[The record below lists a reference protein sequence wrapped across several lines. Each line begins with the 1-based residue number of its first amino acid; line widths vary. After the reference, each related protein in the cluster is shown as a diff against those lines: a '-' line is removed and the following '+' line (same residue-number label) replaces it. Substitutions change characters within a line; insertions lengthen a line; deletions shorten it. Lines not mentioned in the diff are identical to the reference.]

1 MIDLKNMTIEELEKF
16 FLDIGETKYRAKQVF
31 RWIYRGIADFDDMT
45 DLKKDLRQKLKN
57 IAFVSN
63 LQIAKKVV
71 SSEDGTAKY
80 LFLLDD
86 ENIVEGVAIKYS
98 FGNTSCIST
107 QVGCNMKCS
116 FCASGIGGKVRNLK
130 ASEMVDEVL
139 IMNKDY
145 GKISNIVLM
154 GSGEPFDNYDEVM
167 KFIKI
172 VNNPFGMGI
181 GIRHITI
188 STCGIVPKIYKFADE
203 GLGVNLSISLHAPT
217 DDLRSQLMP
226 INKVYPIKDLID
238 ACKYYIDK
246 TNRRITFEYSL
257 IKGVNDS
264 YDMSLKLS
272 NLLRGLLCHVNLIP
286 VNYVSEIGYEKADN
300 EKIMAFKNVLEGNGI
315 TCTVRRELGSDIDA
329 ACGQLRRKYLAG
341 RVK

>member
-1 MIDLKNMTIEELEKF
+1 MIDLKNMTIDELEKF

-31 RWIYRGIADFDDMT
+31 RWIYRGVTSFDDMT

-57 IAFVSN
+57 MAFISN

-107 QVGCNMKCS
+107 QVGCNMRCS

-154 GSGEPFDNYDEVM
+154 GSGEPFDNYDDVM

-181 GIRHITI
+181 GVRHITI
-188 STCGIVPKIYKFADE
+188 STCGIVPKIYEFADE

-238 ACKYYIDK
+238 ACRYYIDK
-246 TNRRITFEYSL
+246 THRRITFEYSL

-272 NLLRGLLCHVNLIP
+272 NLLKGLLCHVNLIP
-286 VNYVSEIGYEKADN
+286 VNYVNEIGYEKADN
-300 EKIMAFKNVLEGNGI
+300 EKIMAFKNVLERSGI

>member
-188 STCGIVPKIYKFADE
+188 STC
-203 GLGVNLSISLHAPT
+203 
-217 DDLRSQLMP
+217 
-226 INKVYPIKDLID
+226 
-238 ACKYYIDK
+238 
-246 TNRRITFEYSL
+246 
-257 IKGVNDS
+257 
-264 YDMSLKLS
+264 
-272 NLLRGLLCHVNLIP
+272 
-286 VNYVSEIGYEKADN
+286 
-300 EKIMAFKNVLEGNGI
+300 
-315 TCTVRRELGSDIDA
+315 
-329 ACGQLRRKYLAG
+329 
-341 RVK
+341 

>member
-1 MIDLKNMTIEELEKF
+1 LVDLKNMTIDELEKF
-16 FLDIGETKYRAKQVF
+16 FIDIGETKYRAKQVF
-31 RWIYRGIADFDDMT
+31 QWIYRGVTDFDDMT
-45 DLKKDLRQKLKN
+45 DLKKELRQKLKS
-57 IAFVSN
+57 IAYISSLKIVQKLVSN
-63 LQIAKKVV
+63 VD
-71 SSEDGTAKY
+71 ETAKY

-86 ENIVEGVAIKYS
+86 DNIVEGVAMKYN

-116 FCASGIGGKVRNLK
+116 FCASTIGGKVRNLK

-154 GSGEPFDNYDEVM
+154 GSGEPFDNYEEVM

-172 VNNPFGMGI
+172 VNNPFGMSI

-188 STCGIVPKIYKFADE
+188 STCGIVPKIYDFADE

-217 DDLRSQLMP
+217 DELRTSLMP
-226 INKVYPIKDLID
+226 INKIYPIEDLIK

-246 TNRRITFEYSL
+246 THRRVTFEYSL
-257 IKGVNDS
+257 IKDINDS
-264 YDMSLKLS
+264 QEMSSKLS
-272 NLLRGLLCHVNLIP
+272 KLLKGLLCHVNLIP
-286 VNYVSEIGYEKADN
+286 INYVDEIGYKKTDN
-300 EKIMAFKNVLEGNGI
+300 KKIMTFKEILEKNGI
-315 TCTVRRELGSDIDA
+315 TCTVRRELGSDIEA

>member
-1 MIDLKNMTIEELEKF
+1 MIDLKKMTIDELEKF
-16 FLDIGETKYRAKQVF
+16 FLNIGETKYRAKQVF
-31 RWIYRGIADFDDMT
+31 RWIYRGVTSFDDMT

-57 IAFVSN
+57 MAFISN

-107 QVGCNMKCS
+107 QVGCNMRCS

-181 GIRHITI
+181 GVRHITI
-188 STCGIVPKIYKFADE
+188 STCGIVPKIYEFADE

-238 ACKYYIDK
+238 ACRYYIDK
-246 TNRRITFEYSL
+246 THRRITFEYSL

-272 NLLRGLLCHVNLIP
+272 NLLKGLLCHVNLIP
-286 VNYVSEIGYEKADN
+286 VNYVNEIGYEKADN
-300 EKIMAFKNVLEGNGI
+300 EKIMAFKNVLERSGI

>member
-1 MIDLKNMTIEELEKF
+1 MIDLKNMTIDELEKF

-31 RWIYRGIADFDDMT
+31 RWIYRGVTSFDDMT

-57 IAFVSN
+57 MAFISN

-107 QVGCNMKCS
+107 QVGCNMRCS

-181 GIRHITI
+181 GVRHITI
-188 STCGIVPKIYKFADE
+188 STCGIVPKIYEFADE

-238 ACKYYIDK
+238 ACRYYIDK
-246 TNRRITFEYSL
+246 THRRITFEYSL

-272 NLLRGLLCHVNLIP
+272 NLLKGLLCHVNLIP
-286 VNYVSEIGYEKADN
+286 VNYVNEIGYEKADN
-300 EKIMAFKNVLEGNGI
+300 EKIMAFKNVLERSGI

>member
-1 MIDLKNMTIEELEKF
+1 MIDLKNMTIDELEKF
-16 FLDIGETKYRAKQVF
+16 FLNIGETKYRAKQVF
-31 RWIYRGIADFDDMT
+31 RWIYRGITNFDDMT

-57 IAFVSN
+57 MAFISN

-80 LFLLDD
+80 PFLLDD

-107 QVGCNMKCS
+107 QVGCNMRCS

-172 VNNPFGMGI
+172 VNNPFGIGI
-181 GIRHITI
+181 GVRHITI

-238 ACKYYIDK
+238 ACRYYIDK
-246 TNRRITFEYSL
+246 THRRITFEYSL
-257 IKGVNDS
+257 IKSVNDS

-272 NLLRGLLCHVNLIP
+272 NLLKGLLCHVNLIP

-300 EKIMAFKNVLEGNGI
+300 EKIMAFKNVLERSGI

>member
-1 MIDLKNMTIEELEKF
+1 MTIEELEKF

-31 RWIYRGIADFDDMT
+31 RWIYRGIVDFDDMT

-71 SSEDGTAKY
+71 SSEDATAKY

-181 GIRHITI
+181 GVRHITI

-217 DDLRSQLMP
+217 DDLRSQLMH

-238 ACKYYIDK
+238 ACRYYIDK
-246 TNRRITFEYSL
+246 THRRITFEYSL

-272 NLLRGLLCHVNLIP
+272 NLLKGLLCHVNLIP

-300 EKIMAFKNVLEGNGI
+300 EKIMAFKNVLERSGI

>member
-1 MIDLKNMTIEELEKF
+1 LIDLKNMTIDELEKF

-31 RWIYRGIADFDDMT
+31 RWIYRGVTNFDDMT

-57 IAFVSN
+57 MAFISN

-107 QVGCNMKCS
+107 QVGCNMRCS

-181 GIRHITI
+181 GVRHITI
-188 STCGIVPKIYKFADE
+188 STCGIVPKIYEFADE

-238 ACKYYIDK
+238 ACRYYIDK
-246 TNRRITFEYSL
+246 THRRITFEYSL

-272 NLLRGLLCHVNLIP
+272 NLLKGLLCHVNLIP

-300 EKIMAFKNVLEGNGI
+300 EKIMAFKNVLERSGI

>member
-1 MIDLKNMTIEELEKF
+1 MVDLKNMTIDELEKF
-16 FLDIGETKYRAKQVF
+16 FIDIGETKYRAKQVF
-31 RWIYRGIADFDDMT
+31 QWIYRGVTNFDDMT
-45 DLKKDLRQKLKN
+45 DLKKELRQKLKS
-57 IAFVSN
+57 IAYISSLKIARKLVSD
-63 LQIAKKVV
+63 VD
-71 SSEDGTAKY
+71 ETAKY
-80 LFLLDD
+80 LFLLED

-116 FCASGIGGKVRNLK
+116 FCASGIEGKVRNLK

-139 IMNKDY
+139 IMNNDY

-172 VNNPFGMGI
+172 VNNPFGMSI

-188 STCGIVPKIYKFADE
+188 STCGIVPKIYDFANE

-217 DDLRSQLMP
+217 DDLRTQLMP
-226 INKVYPIKDLID
+226 INKVYPIKDLIK

-246 TNRRITFEYSL
+246 THRRVTFEYSL
-257 IKGVNDS
+257 IKDVNDS
-264 YDMSLKLS
+264 YEMSVKLS
-272 NLLRGLLCHVNLIP
+272 KLLKGLLCHVNLIP
-286 VNYVSEIGYEKADN
+286 INYVGEIGYKKADN
-300 EKIMAFKNVLEGNGI
+300 GKIMAFKNTLEENGI

>member
-1 MIDLKNMTIEELEKF
+1 MVDLKNMTIDELEKF
-16 FLDIGETKYRAKQVF
+16 FIDIGETKYRAKQVF
-31 RWIYRGIADFDDMT
+31 QWIYRGVTNFDDMT
-45 DLKKDLRQKLKN
+45 DLKKELRQKLKN
-57 IAFVSN
+57 IAYISSLKIVRKLVSD
-63 LQIAKKVV
+63 VD
-71 SSEDGTAKY
+71 ETAKY
-80 LFLLDD
+80 LFLLED

-116 FCASGIGGKVRNLK
+116 FCASGIEGKVRNLK

-139 IMNKDY
+139 IMNNDY

-172 VNNPFGMGI
+172 VNNPFGMSI

-188 STCGIVPKIYKFADE
+188 STCGIVPKIYDFANE

-217 DDLRSQLMP
+217 DDLRTQLMP
-226 INKVYPIKDLID
+226 INKVYPIKDLIK

-246 TNRRITFEYSL
+246 THRRVTFEYSL
-257 IKGVNDS
+257 IKDVNDS
-264 YDMSLKLS
+264 HEISVKLS
-272 NLLRGLLCHVNLIP
+272 KLLKGLLCHVNLIP
-286 VNYVSEIGYEKADN
+286 INYVGEIGYKKADN
-300 EKIMAFKNVLEGNGI
+300 RKIMAFKNTLEENGI

>member
-1 MIDLKNMTIEELEKF
+1 MVDLKNMTIDELEKF
-16 FLDIGETKYRAKQVF
+16 FIDIGETKYRAKQVF
-31 RWIYRGIADFDDMT
+31 QWIYRGVTNFDDMT
-45 DLKKDLRQKLKN
+45 DLKKELRQKLKN
-57 IAFVSN
+57 IAYISSLKIARKLVSD
-63 LQIAKKVV
+63 VD
-71 SSEDGTAKY
+71 ETAKY
-80 LFLLDD
+80 LFLLED

-116 FCASGIGGKVRNLK
+116 FCASGIEGKARNLN

-139 IMNKDY
+139 IMNNDY

-188 STCGIVPKIYKFADE
+188 STCGIVPKIYDFANE

-217 DDLRSQLMP
+217 DDLRTQLMP
-226 INKVYPIKDLID
+226 INKVYPIKDLIK

-246 TNRRITFEYSL
+246 THRRVTFEYSL
-257 IKGVNDS
+257 IKDVNDS
-264 YDMSLKLS
+264 YEMSVKLS
-272 NLLRGLLCHVNLIP
+272 KLLKGLLCHVNLIP
-286 VNYVSEIGYEKADN
+286 INYVGEIGYKKADN
-300 EKIMAFKNVLEGNGI
+300 GKIMAFKNTLEENGI